1 MHSIPGENGCKKHRV
16 VLASSDHVPR
26 ERLSNA
32 LACFQVDEKRKDEMF
47 LRLRIRYVQLLDTL
61 DELSDVFGLQLFVW
75 LSLMF
80 FHTCVKVFLYA
91 KYKVMSNGSIAGSL
105 CGTV

>member
-1 MHSIPGENGCKKHRV
+1 
-16 VLASSDHVPR
+16 
-26 ERLSNA
+26 
-32 LACFQVDEKRKDEMF
+32 MF

-91 KYKVMSNGSIAGSL
+91 KYKVISNESVPRCSNAFQG
-105 CGTV
+105 CGITLTDFDYIVDFRRTFSPIKWTTSSAS